1 MTLVHYLSH
10 KVSKLFPQDI
20 TFNAFYPI
28 IIYCQQ
34 LALRYG
40 YQCRSHMYTIMW
52 CCSSLPHYDSVNRI
66 IRSSAVKAHRHQQWI
81 TARVFAN
88 VVLMLL
94 HGRHIAIAMHAFIL
108 LNYIQYIYIRR
119 LQTLFLK
126 YRANWNGVTSVD
138 TEICSVAMSWADQ
151 WPDRSQAD
159 SYPSPSSQ
167 NPLSMGEST
176 TMGNRGGMSG
186 KWADSLALARTCKSC
201 YVCTLHKLQHK
212 CSNDKLSA
220 AL

>member
-20 TFNAFYPI
+20 IFNAFYPI

-40 YQCRSHMYTIMW
+40 YQCLSHLYTVMW
-52 CCSSLPHYDSVNRI
+52 CCSTLPHYDSVNRI

-108 LNYIQYIYIRR
+108 LTYIQYIYKKTAN
-119 LQTLFLK
+119 LVLEVSCKLK
-126 YRANWNGVTSVD
+126 WCHISGYRN
-138 TEICSVAMSWADQ
+138 M
-151 WPDRSQAD
+151 
-159 SYPSPSSQ
+159 
-167 NPLSMGEST
+167 L
-176 TMGNRGGMSG
+176 
-186 KWADSLALARTCKSC
+186 
-201 YVCTLHKLQHK
+201 
-212 CSNDKLSA
+212 CSNVLG
-220 AL
+220 